1 MSALQKLQ
9 EKIEQWKLDH
19 EKIKRENIEL
29 KSQLAGVTGAQEDKE
44 ALKNELEAKVTQ
56 CQTYEETIQSLQ
68 NELKEKDEEIEKIIT
83 QVEALLA

>member
-44 ALKNELEAKVTQ
+44 ALKNELETKVTQ
-56 CQTYEETIQSLQ
+56 CQTHEETIQSLQ